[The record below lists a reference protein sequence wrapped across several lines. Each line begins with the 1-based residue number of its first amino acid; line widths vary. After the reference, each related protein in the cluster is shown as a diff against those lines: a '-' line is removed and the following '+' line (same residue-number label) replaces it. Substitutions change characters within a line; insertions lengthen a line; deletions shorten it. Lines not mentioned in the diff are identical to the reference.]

1 MIENLEEQELPEVPL
16 VDEEAETPHAQFP
29 LLLFKRICQ
38 AITLVCAIA
47 YFLLTAGVLP
57 PQPPVVGQALFGGAM
72 SGLLVIL
79 VCNFFLR
86 FKKKNPAITARR
98 LRLK

>member
-1 MIENLEEQELPEVPL
+1 MDKFSEDADLPEVPL
-16 VDEEAETPHAQFP
+16 VDDESEPPRSQLP
-29 LLLFKRICQ
+29 LIMKRICQ

-47 YFLLTAGVLP
+47 YFLQSAGILP
-57 PQPPVVGQALFGGAM
+57 PQPPQVGQVLFGGAM
-72 SGLLVIL
+72 IGLLVIL

-86 FKKKNPAITARR
+86 SKRRNPAITARR